1 MVGEYP
7 DAWHFCVVAEDR
19 CRAEHFARIRRKR
32 LLEHQQGL
40 ALDFNPRAPWN
51 DVFREAARDT
61 TYWGREV
68 RNKASAFLAN
78 RGVKRANTDD
88 TGGDGNA
95 QSHKRRRGGRVQRN
109 TDTGG
114 ASSAD
119 ANASGRLAIEDGK
132 TQGNHPRKDKQG
144 RYLTTR
150 EGELICFKFGVGK
163 CETVCPRQM
172 KHVCQKCL
180 APHPTSKCKTVRK

>member
-1 MVGEYP
+1 M
-7 DAWHFCVVAEDR
+7 
-19 CRAEHFARIRRKR
+19 
-32 LLEHQQGL
+32 
-40 ALDFNPRAPWN
+40 
-51 DVFREAARDT
+51 
-61 TYWGREV
+61 
-68 RNKASAFLAN
+68 RNKALASIAN
-78 RGVKRANTDD
+78 RGAKRANTDD
-88 TGGDGNA
+88 AGGDGNA
-95 QSHKRRRGGRVQRN
+95 QSHKRRRGRGQRN

-132 TQGNHPRKDKQG
+132 THGNHPRKDKQG

-163 CETVCPRQM
+163 CDTVCPRQM